1 VPLTEAESKYASL
14 VKEQMDALIE
24 ATFMQ
29 HKADQ
34 LHTMVQTLLINK
46 VRENSANPDAS
57 SDEEPSLEM
66 TDEERFEELSKYMQ
80 KLKSWRRI
88 PKVYRVFFCYICSH
102 YGSEDTQES

>member
-1 VPLTEAESKYASL
+1 
-14 VKEQMDALIE
+14 MDAWIE

-34 LHTMVQTLLINK
+34 LHTMLQTILINK

-66 TDEERFEELSKYMQ
+66 TDEERSEEMVKIYAKIQELSKMM
-80 KLKSWRRI
+80 
-88 PKVYRVFFCYICSH
+88 
-102 YGSEDTQES
+102 